1 MLIQLWTVLNGSWS
15 EFNCSRK
22 KKILYETGI
31 AVNIPMALKFIVFL
45 GCISLL
51 FAADYTS
58 SLFDFVGFVNPSDN
72 FLALTIVRNQ
82 LGCFSACIGNNNC
95 YFFDY
100 CGNSSPTSC
109 FLYDRSINS
118 SDNTVY
124 TKGPCQRYKLVSISH
139 KAHNWNKFQKRMYW
153 KMLFKIILNNNAYI
167 VFFSNPTINVH
178 INSMYRFPKSHF

>member
-1 MLIQLWTVLNGSWS
+1 MPIIVSINTTLHCSERNPFTLEERIQLQQKEGDFIWNW
-15 EFNCSRK
+15 
-22 KKILYETGI
+22 
-31 AVNIPMALKFIVFL
+31 IPMALKFIMFL

-124 TKGPCQRYKLVSISH
+124 TKGQCQRYKLVSISL
-139 KAHNWNKFQKRMYW
+139 KAHNWNKFQKR
-153 KMLFKIILNNNAYI
+153 INILK
-167 VFFSNPTINVH
+167 NVV
-178 INSMYRFPKSHF
+178 

>member
-1 MLIQLWTVLNGSWS
+1 MSVLIQLCTVLNGTHLRWRS
-15 EFNCSRK
+15 EFNCSGK
-22 KKILYETGI
+22 KETLYETDI
-31 AVNIPMALKFIVFL
+31 AVNIPMALKFIIFL

-124 TKGPCQRYKLVSISH
+124 TKGPCQRYKLVSISLE
-139 KAHNWNKFQKRMYW
+139 AHN
-153 KMLFKIILNNNAYI
+153 
-167 VFFSNPTINVH
+167 
-178 INSMYRFPKSHF
+178 